1 MLSIRELQLENFA
14 VANGVNIQ
22 KLLDLWILST
32 YSNALK
38 VKKCA
43 IPFIEFYLSIAI
55 TYETLD

>member
-43 IPFIEFYLSIAI
+43 IPFIVSYLSIAI
-55 TYETLD
+55 T

>member
-38 VKKCA
+38 VKTCA